1 MLLIKWKLLS
11 SLNFISLA
19 SLSSPLSLSLAYRW
33 NLKSSYGVLTRKI
46 RGIIVT
52 INLRLLLGAPNIFVG
67 APATWV
73 KWLKCHS
80 PFHIKNAQWLVRT
93 SHCSF
98 STSRTL
104 FLLPNCFFSLF
115 FARDGWLFVVTG
127 CGFSSCCD
135 GFVLLIAFE
144 VSESASS
151 CGVSSSLLWRFWLV
165 FCR

>member
-1 MLLIKWKLLS
+1 MTKNNIIKFGKTMLLIKWKLLS

-52 INLRLLLGAPNIFVG
+52 INLWLLLGAPNIFAG

-80 PFHIKNAQWLVRT
+80 PFHIKNART

-98 STSRTL
+98 STFARCFFFLFSSSFELLLLPLFRAWWL
-104 FLLPNCFFSLF
+104 VVRGYWLRLFFLLWWF
-115 FARDGWLFVVTG
+115 R
-127 CGFSSCCD
+127 
-135 GFVLLIAFE
+135 
-144 VSESASS
+144 
-151 CGVSSSLLWRFWLV
+151 LV
-165 FCR
+165 DRLRG